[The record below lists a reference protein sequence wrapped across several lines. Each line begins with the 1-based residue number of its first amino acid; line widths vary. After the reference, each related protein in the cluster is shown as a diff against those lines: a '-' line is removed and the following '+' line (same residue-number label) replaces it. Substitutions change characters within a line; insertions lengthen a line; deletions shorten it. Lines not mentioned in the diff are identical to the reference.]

1 MMRVSLFL
9 AMALSVLISSP
20 AVQAQTYDNVAV
32 PTPSA
37 VSAMSVA
44 EQKIPLSL
52 NSAILYALSDNP
64 DVRMALK
71 REDQTVASTGKA
83 ESRLYPI
90 VDFVV
95 EGGYEH
101 NEPATGVASGGH
113 TNDSN
118 HFNLTVQQLIY
129 DFNRT
134 GATIEQ
140 QKQLEYSAKLD
151 TQVKVEETMN
161 AAIEHYLDIL
171 EFQENLKT
179 QTAFVERIR
188 QLVGTVGQM
197 FEAGASNKAMRDYAD
212 SRLAAAE
219 TDNNTIRANL
229 KDAQSN
235 LEYLTGPLP
244 PFEVGTPTDLDPTQ
258 MDLKRYLAMAE
269 EQNSGLQLNRS
280 DLKAMTRKL
289 EVAKAALYPTINLVA
304 SYDEKHDDGGLAGR
318 DAEAQ
323 AYLQLTHR
331 LYDGGERSNDIKL
344 TRAQLQEG
352 EINEEKVI
360 KELRRLIKQ
369 AYNQIVS
376 VQESRKQTLKEI
388 ASSEALQVINR
399 QNFEQ
404 GSINVIEL
412 IEGEERLNAARSKL
426 NTLNSELYLNTY
438 RLLITSGLLKQGYFC
453 GTCDAPQQQQASVE

>member
-1 MMRVSLFL
+1 MMRVSLLTWLFGL
-9 AMALSVLISSP
+9 MIVVAPVAAMAQTADSAPPPSS
-20 AVQAQTYDNVAV
+20 
-32 PTPSA
+32 
-37 VSAMSVA
+37 VSAMAVA

-71 REDQTVASTGKA
+71 REDQTGYSTGKA
-83 ESRLYPI
+83 EAGLYPV
-90 VDFVV
+90 VDFIA
-95 EGGYEH
+95 EAGYEY
-101 NEPATGVASGGH
+101 NEPASGVVNGGH

-118 HFNLTVQQLIY
+118 HFNLTVKQLIY

-134 GATIEQ
+134 NETIEQ

-179 QTAFVERIR
+179 QTAFVETIR

-197 FEAGASNKAMRDYAD
+197 FEAGASNKAMRDYAN

-219 TDNNTIRANL
+219 TDNSTLRANL

-235 LEYLTGPLP
+235 LEFLTGPLP
-244 PFEVGTPTDLDPTQ
+244 PFEVGTPNDLDPTQ
-258 MDLKRYLAMAE
+258 MNLTSYLKMAE
-269 EQNSGLQLNRS
+269 EQNTGLQLGRS
-280 DLKAMTRKL
+280 DLVAMTRKL

-304 SYDEKHDDGGLAGR
+304 SYDEKHDDGGEAGR

-323 AYLQLTHR
+323 AQVQLTHR
-331 LYDGGERSNDIKL
+331 LYDGGERRNDINL
-344 TRAQLQEG
+344 VRAQLQEG

-369 AYNQIVS
+369 AYNQIIS
-376 VQESRKQTLKEI
+376 VQESRKQTIKEI
-388 ASSEALQVINR
+388 ASSEALQVLNR

-404 GSINVIEL
+404 GSINIIEL
-412 IEGEERLNAARSKL
+412 IEGEERLNAARAKL

-438 RLLITSGLLKQGYFC
+438 RLLITAGLLKQGYFC
-453 GTCDAPQQQQASVE
+453 GTCSAQTQQASVVQ